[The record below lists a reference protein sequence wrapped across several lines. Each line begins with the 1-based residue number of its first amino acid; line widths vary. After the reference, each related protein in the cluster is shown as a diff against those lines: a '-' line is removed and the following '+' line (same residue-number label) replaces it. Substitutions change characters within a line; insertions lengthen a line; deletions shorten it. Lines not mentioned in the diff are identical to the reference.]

1 MKSILTLLL
10 LLLVAHFTEPFV
22 EDQNIEQRVD
32 DVDSHT
38 EEVETT
44 DESDEDRA
52 LVCILHDMKY
62 ALRKNISNF
71 YITLF
76 PIKRFV
82 VYWLPR
88 KGERKRRI
96 RPLLH
101 RRWRKRWR

>member
-10 LLLVAHFTEPFV
+10 VLLVANFTEPFV

-62 ALRKNISNF
+62 ALRKISQIF
-71 YITLF
+71 TLRCF
-76 PIKRFV
+76 PSNV
-82 VYWLPR
+82 S
-88 KGERKRRI
+88 
-96 RPLLH
+96 
-101 RRWRKRWR
+101 